1 MKRIVGGILSVV
13 LLVSC
18 GEKDSEKGQFQ
29 DESFDKI
36 EAAKQIEELEA
47 VLISSENKS
56 LNLGTAQEVVKAY
69 KEYAKQLPLDPS
81 TAEYLFKAADVEMG
95 LRNYRKAE
103 LIYNRVYDNYHTYK
117 KRVMCLYVTAFIND
131 NHLNQKGKAKE
142 IYEKLIKQHP
152 NDKLAQDAIASLDL
166 LTLSDDEIIEF
177 LKAKNQSQAIDTIN

>member
-1 MKRIVGGILSVV
+1 MKKIVLAILSIV
-13 LLVSC
+13 LLISC
-18 GEKDSEKGQFQ
+18 DEKKQKTGQFQ
-29 DESFDKI
+29 DENYDKI
-36 EAAKQIEELEA
+36 EAAKKIEELEA

-69 KEYAKQLPLDPS
+69 KEYAKQLPLDPMS
-81 TAEYLFKAADVEMG
+81 AEYLFKAADVEMG
-95 LRNYRKAE
+95 LQNYRKAE

-142 IYEKLIKQHP
+142 IYEKLIKKHP
-152 NDKLAQDAIASLDL
+152 NDKLARDAIASIDL

-177 LKAKNQSQAIDTIN
+177 LKSKNKNQAADTIN